1 LEPGIGA
8 IGYLRDVN
16 SDRETSVSEKSA
28 AKRLNQR
35 HRQHA
40 GRDTPQLA
48 PPVDLRPSRF
58 ARFSTKVAHLA
69 GRPITVLLAIAS
81 VVIWAV
87 SGPFFGFSE
96 NWQLVINTGT
106 TIVTFLMVF
115 IIQDSQNRDTT
126 ALHLKLDEL
135 IRATGA
141 ATNSL
146 MDVEKMSQEEL
157 EKLRETYANLAHK
170 RAAEKKKASA
180 GRAR

>member
-1 LEPGIGA
+1 
-8 IGYLRDVN
+8 
-16 SDRETSVSEKSA
+16 
-28 AKRLNQR
+28 
-35 HRQHA
+35 
-40 GRDTPQLA
+40 
-48 PPVDLRPSRF
+48 
-58 ARFSTKVAHLA
+58 
-69 GRPITVLLAIAS
+69 
-81 VVIWAV
+81 
-87 SGPFFGFSE
+87 
-96 NWQLVINTGT
+96 
-106 TIVTFLMVF
+106 MVF